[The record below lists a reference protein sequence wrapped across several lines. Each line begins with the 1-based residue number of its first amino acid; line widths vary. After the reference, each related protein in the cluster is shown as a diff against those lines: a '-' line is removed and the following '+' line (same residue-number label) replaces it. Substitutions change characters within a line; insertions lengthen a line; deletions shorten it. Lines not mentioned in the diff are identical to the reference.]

1 MTREL
6 WIRGAKRCYG
16 SGAGRGPGRGEGT
29 EAHRRG
35 LWVAAPR
42 PVRPLSHT
50 HPPRGALLGLATVRG
65 LAAAAADPQ
74 QQTLLLW
81 LRLWRRPRP
90 SVSIARLPRAPGR
103 CSRARAASARDRVR
117 GGTSLKSL
125 RRSHCARAARVHHN
139 SHTGSLGPPRALRTR
154 KTTTHRLPAP

>member
-16 SGAGRGPGRGEGT
+16 SGAGRGPSRGEGT

-103 CSRARAASARDRVR
+103 CSRARAASARDRAR